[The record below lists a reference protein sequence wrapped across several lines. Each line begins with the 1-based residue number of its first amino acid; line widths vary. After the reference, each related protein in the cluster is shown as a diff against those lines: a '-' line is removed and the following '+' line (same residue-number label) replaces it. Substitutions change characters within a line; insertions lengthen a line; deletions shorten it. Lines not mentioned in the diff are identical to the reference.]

1 MRRNS
6 ASAYLNMA
14 QSSQDGRELEA
25 TVLLKAANKL
35 KECRDDWET
44 EDGQGALTEALR
56 YNQRLWTI
64 FQAELCDNTNAL
76 PSDVRNNLLRL
87 SNYVDRS
94 TFAMM
99 AEPKRTTL
107 DSLIQLN
114 HTIAEGLLD
123 RTAQ

>member
-1 MRRNS
+1 MRRYNT
-6 ASAYLNMA
+6 SAYQNFA
-14 QSSQDGRELEA
+14 QVSQDGRELEA

-35 KECRDDWET
+35 KQCSDNLESEQ
-44 EDGQGALTEALR
+44 GQESLTEALR

-64 FQAELCDNTNAL
+64 FQAELLEHPDSL
-76 PSDVRNNLLRL
+76 PSDLRTNLLRL

-94 TFAMM
+94 TFALI

-107 DSLIQLN
+107 ESLIRLN

-123 RTAQ
+123 RGAQ